1 MNLLNMHILAL
12 DYGPDL
18 LNDVANQYIKAI
30 NNGFGLIR
38 GDVTHL
44 LNVLIILSIIW
55 SAAMWA
61 VSEDQVVIQFARK
74 VIYIGFFAWIIQ
86 NWQGLTDKL
95 ALSFMQLG
103 LKAGGFEGVGY
114 YTQQPGNIAYL
125 GYTTAQPMLDQI
137 KRLTGPVAFFK
148 NFPEIVFLFVAFVA
162 ILGSFCVITVQ
173 VVLALL
179 MFKFG
184 TLAAFVLVPFAV
196 LSKTA
201 FIAERPLGWVV
212 GSGIRLMVLTLVLGV
227 GNGVFQSLKIPA
239 GATVTT
245 YQAFSIA
252 LAAILLMVLSL
263 VASRLAT
270 DLVIGGPSLG
280 VGTAV
285 NTMAVAY
292 NTAHGAAT
300 SRPSLMAV
308 KAAANVAGK
317 GLSMGASLGKT
328 VIGKVSRGRLGGGSS
343 GSGSGNSGSG
353 ASGTVGA
360 ASASKT
366 PMPKGSGGTGAK
378 PSSVTPSR
386 AATAATPTAPT
397 APSTSSNTGS
407 SGGNAA
413 SGSTTPGGTKP

>member
-1 MNLLNMHILAL
+1 MNMLNIHILAL

-61 VSEDQVVIQFARK
+61 VSEDQIVIQFARK

-317 GLSMGASLGKT
+317 GLSMAASMGKT
-328 VIGKVSRGRLGGGSS
+328 VIGKVTKGGPGGSGGGGSG
-343 GSGSGNSGSG
+343 GS
-353 ASGTVGA
+353 ASAAGA
-360 ASASKT
+360 AKT
-366 PMPKGSGGTGAK
+366 PSPSSGGAAK
-378 PSSVTPSR
+378 PSSST
-386 AATAATPTAPT
+386 AATATSPSPATPSPKK
-397 APSTSSNTGS
+397 GS
-407 SGGNAA
+407 SGGKPAG
-413 SGSTTPGGTKP
+413 GSSTPGGTKP

>member
-61 VSEDQVVIQFARK
+61 VSEDQVIIQFARK

-95 ALSFMQLG
+95 AMSFMQLG

-148 NFPEIVFLFVAFVA
+148 NFPEIIFLFVAFVA

-201 FIAERPLGWVV
+201 VIAERPLGWVV

-239 GATVTT
+239 GTTVTT

-317 GLSMGASLGKT
+317 GLSMAASMGKT
-328 VIGKVSRGRLGGGSS
+328 VIGKVTKGGSGGGS
-343 GSGSGNSGSG
+343 
-353 ASGTVGA
+353 GA
-360 ASASKT
+360 AGGSASTAAGKT
-366 PMPKGSGGTGAK
+366 PSPLSGGAAK
-378 PSSVTPSR
+378 PSSFAAAMPTSPSP
-386 AATAATPTAPT
+386 TTTAPKK
-397 APSTSSNTGS
+397 GS
-407 SGGNAA
+407 SGGKAA
-413 SGSTTPGGTKP
+413 GGSSTPGGTKP